1 MLYPKQIMN
10 KQNKQSIKNMKKLLF
25 LLLVFAFVNLAKAQD
40 SSNAVYAF
48 SLDQCV
54 EFAHKNNV
62 QVKNALLAIDVQ
74 NQTNRE
80 IAGAALPTISTNL
93 SGTDYT
99 KIPTSLLPGQIF
111 GGAPGTFIP
120 VQFGTK
126 FNANYGASIQQL
138 LFDGQVFIALQ
149 ARATSMEMQR
159 KNAALTE
166 EAIKANI
173 YKIYY
178 QLSASKTQLNILD
191 ANINRIKSL
200 AHDAQ
205 IMYKNGFAEKLDVDK
220 LSVQLNNLETEKLKA
235 NNSVAI
241 GYMGLKMLMGMP
253 VKDSLVLTDVVNET
267 SLNNDVLTENNFQ
280 YNVRKDFQYLGTIK
294 KLNEY
299 NIKRYQLSNL
309 PTIAM
314 SGSYS
319 KNAQRSKFDF
329 FESGNWFTTSLISL
343 NVSLPIF
350 NGFATDARIK
360 RTKIELKQTENQID
374 ALKNSIDNEITQA
387 KLNYMSSVATVQFQK
402 KNMELAETVYGQTKK
417 KFEAG
422 TGSNTEISAAQA
434 DLVSAQNN
442 YMNALYSALIAKVD
456 LLKAT
461 GKL

>member
-1 MLYPKQIMN
+1 
-10 KQNKQSIKNMKKLLF
+10 MKKLIYF
-25 LLLVFAFVNLAKAQD
+25 IMVFAITGYAKAQD
-40 SSNAVYAF
+40 TKNNTHAF

-54 EFAHKNNV
+54 EYAQKNNV

-74 NQTNRE
+74 AQTNRE
-80 IAGAALPTISTNL
+80 IGAAALPTINTNM

-149 ARATSMEMQR
+149 AREASMDLQR
-159 KNAALTE
+159 KNAALTQE
-166 EAIKANI
+166 VIKANI

-178 QLSASKTQLNILD
+178 QLSASRTQLNILD
-191 ANINRIKSL
+191 ANINRVKAL
-200 AHDAQ
+200 AHDAE
-205 IMYKNGFAEKLDVDK
+205 IMYKNGFAERLDVDK
-220 LSVQLNNLETEKLKA
+220 ISVQLNNLETEKLKA

-253 VKDSLVLTDVVNET
+253 VKDSLSLTDVINES
-267 SLNNDVLTENNFQ
+267 SLTNDVLSENDFQ
-280 YNVRKDFQYLGTIK
+280 YNVRKDFQYLSTVR
-294 KLNEY
+294 KLNEF

-309 PTIAM
+309 PTVSM

-329 FESGNWFTTSLISL
+329 FKGGNWFTTSLISL
-343 NVSLPIF
+343 NINLPLF

-360 RTKIELKQTENQID
+360 RTRLELKQTENQIES
-374 ALKNSIDNEITQA
+374 LKNNIDNEINQA
-387 KLNYMSSVATVQFQK
+387 KLNYMSSVATVEFQK
-402 KNMELAETVYGQTKK
+402 KNMELAEKVYQQTKK
-417 KFEAG
+417 KYEAG
-422 TGSNTEISAAQA
+422 TGSNTEISAAQT

-442 YMNALYSALIAKVD
+442 FMNALYAALIAKVD

>member
-1 MLYPKQIMN
+1 
-10 KQNKQSIKNMKKLLF
+10 MKKLFF
-25 LLLVFAFVNLAKAQD
+25 LILGFTLAGLAQAQD
-40 SSNAVYAF
+40 ANKATHAF

-54 EFAHKNNV
+54 EYAQRNNV
-62 QVKNALLAIDVQ
+62 QVKNALLAIDGQ
-74 NQTNRE
+74 LQTNRE
-80 IAGAALPTISTNL
+80 IAAAALPTINTSL

-111 GGAPGTFIP
+111 GGAAGTFIP

-126 FNANYGASIQQL
+126 YNANYGASIQQL

-149 ARATSMEMQR
+149 ARATSVEMVR
-159 KNAALTE
+159 KNAALTQ

-191 ANINRIKSL
+191 ANINRIAAL
-200 AHDAQ
+200 AHDAA

-220 LSVQLNNLETEKLKA
+220 VSVQLNNLETEKLKA

-253 VKDSLVLTDVVNET
+253 VKDSLILTDVINE
-267 SLNNDVLTENNFQ
+267 NNLTNEVLTENEFQ
-280 YNVRKDFQYLGTIK
+280 YNVRKDFQYLNTVK

-299 NIKRYQLSNL
+299 NVKRYQLSNL

-329 FESGNWFTTSLISL
+329 FEGGNWFTTSLISL

-360 RTKIELKQTENQID
+360 RTKIELKQTENQIES
-374 ALKNSIDNEITQA
+374 LKNSIDNEINQA

-402 KNMELAETVYGQTKK
+402 KNMTLAENVYQQTKK

>member
-1 MLYPKQIMN
+1 M
-10 KQNKQSIKNMKKLLF
+10 
-25 LLLVFAFVNLAKAQD
+25 VFAFTGFVKAQD
-40 SSNAVYAF
+40 NNKTTHAF

-54 EFAHKNNV
+54 EYAQKNNV
-62 QVKNALLAIDVQ
+62 QVKNSLLAIDVQ
-74 NQTNRE
+74 AQTNRE
-80 IAGAALPTISTNL
+80 IAATALPTINTNM

-126 FNANYGASIQQL
+126 FNANYGVSIQQL

-149 ARATSMEMQR
+149 ARATSIDLQR
-159 KNAALTE
+159 KNAALTQ

-191 ANINRIKSL
+191 ANINRVKAL
-200 AHDAQ
+200 AHDAE

-220 LSVQLNNLETEKLKA
+220 ISVQLNNLETEKLKA

-253 VKDSLVLTDVVNET
+253 VKDSLSLTDVINES
-267 SLNNDVLTENNFQ
+267 SLTNDVLTEADFQ
-280 YNVRKDFQYLGTIK
+280 YNVRKDYQYLNTVK
-294 KLNEY
+294 KLNEF

-314 SGSYS
+314 NGSYS

-329 FESGNWFTTSLISL
+329 FEGGNWFTTSLISL
-343 NVSLPIF
+343 NISLPIF

-360 RTKIELKQTENQID
+360 RTRLELKQTENQIES
-374 ALKNSIDNEITQA
+374 LKNSIDNEIDQA

-402 KNMELAETVYGQTKK
+402 KNMELAEKVYQQTKK
-417 KFEAG
+417 KYEAG
-422 TGSNTEISAAQA
+422 TGSNTEISAAQT

-442 YMNALYSALIAKVD
+442 FMNALYAALIAKVD

>member
-111 GGAPGTFIP
+111 GGAAGTFIP

-126 FNANYGASIQQL
+126 YNANYGASIQQL